1 LILFF
6 QRRLPIVEQNNI
18 TTGTPHDCAE
28 KIINLSEVIIRKQ
41 NAKIFAL
48 HKLKDIEGT
57 ASTLVKDR
65 SRICK

>member
-1 LILFF
+1 LFSSKKAT
-6 QRRLPIVEQNNI
+6 IVEQNNI
-18 TTGTPHDCAE
+18 TTGTPLTIALK
-28 KIINLSEVIIRKQ
+28 KIINLSEVIRKQ